1 MNNLSANYE
10 RILEVLRKIS
20 NDNLLSYQRRVPKL
34 KDLELISLA
43 LTAEFMGIDSENHLF
58 RHLPNAIKCKIERSV
73 YNRRK
78 RRLSNKINDLRMK
91 IARSFNEFE
100 KYFII
105 DSMPVE
111 VCKLSRSNTSKI
123 CKDAEYCYPN
133 RGFCASQQMHFYGYK
148 LHVFCSIS
156 GVFQC
161 IDLSPASVHDIHYLK
176 DINEQ
181 LSDCVLLGDKG
192 YLSSEVQI
200 DLFNYDNIELETPK
214 RINQKDYQSQFYA
227 FKKYRKRIETLFSQL
242 CDQFMIRR
250 NYAKS
255 FEGFKTRL
263 LAKITALTVVQFI
276 NKTYFNR
283 NINNLKVSII

>member
-1 MNNLSANYE
+1 MNNLTANYE

-20 NDNLLSYQRRVPKL
+20 KDNLLSYQRRVPKL

-43 LTAEFMGIDSENHLF
+43 LTAEFMSIDSENHLF
-58 RHLPNAIKCKIERSV
+58 RQIPKTIKCKIERSV

-78 RRLSNKINDLRMK
+78 RRLANNINDLRVK
-91 IARSFNEFE
+91 LSRSFNEFE

-111 VCKLSRSNTSKI
+111 VCKLSRSGTSKI

-148 LHVFCSIS
+148 LHAVCSVN
-156 GVFQC
+156 GVFHS
-161 IDLSPASVHDIHYLK
+161 IDLSPASVHDIHYLN
-176 DINEQ
+176 DIREQ
-181 LSDCVLLGDKG
+181 LSDCTLLGDKG
-192 YLSSEVQI
+192 YLSSEIQI
-200 DLFNYDNIELETPK
+200 DLFNYAKIELETPK
-214 RINQKDYQSQFYA
+214 RINQKNYKPQFHL
-227 FKKYRKRIETLFSQL
+227 FKKQRKRIETLFSQL

-250 NYAKS
+250 NYAKT

-263 LAKITALTVVQFI
+263 LAKITALTVVQYI

-283 NINNLKVSII
+283 SINNLKVNII

>member
-1 MNNLSANYE
+1 MNNLTANYE

-20 NDNLLSYQRRVPKL
+20 KDNLLSYQRRVPKL

-43 LTAEFMGIDSENHLF
+43 LTAEFMSIDSENHLF
-58 RHLPNAIKCKIERSV
+58 RQIPKTIKCKIERSV

-78 RRLSNKINDLRMK
+78 RRLADNINDLRVK
-91 IARSFNEFE
+91 LSRSFNEFE

-111 VCKLSRSNTSKI
+111 VCKLSRSGTSKI

-148 LHVFCSIS
+148 LHAVCSVNGIFHS
-156 GVFQC
+156 
-161 IDLSPASVHDIHYLK
+161 IDLSPASVHDIHYLN
-176 DINEQ
+176 DIREQ
-181 LSDCVLLGDKG
+181 LSDCTLLGDKG
-192 YLSSEVQI
+192 YLSSEIQI
-200 DLFNYDNIELETPK
+200 DLFNYANIELETPK
-214 RINQKDYQSQFYA
+214 RINQENYKPQFHL
-227 FKKYRKRIETLFSQL
+227 FKKQRKRIETLFSQL

-250 NYAKS
+250 NYAKT

-263 LAKITALTVVQFI
+263 LAKITALTVVQYI

-283 NINNLKVSII
+283 SINNLKVNII

>member
-20 NDNLLSYQRRVPKL
+20 NENLLFYQRRVPKL

-43 LTAEFMGIDSENHLF
+43 LTAEYMGIDSENHLF
-58 RHLPNAIKCKIERSV
+58 RQIPKTIKCKIERSV

-78 RRLSNKINDLRMK
+78 RRLANSINDLRMK
-91 IARSFNEFE
+91 IVRSFNEFE
-100 KYFII
+100 KFFII
-105 DSMPVE
+105 DSMPME
-111 VCKLSRSNTSKI
+111 VCKLSRSGTSKI

-148 LHVFCSIS
+148 LHAVCSVN
-156 GVFQC
+156 GVFQS

-176 DINEQ
+176 DIREQ
-181 LSDCVLLGDKG
+181 LSDCTLLGDKG

-200 DLFNYDNIELETPK
+200 DLFNYANIELETPK
-214 RINQKDYQSQFYA
+214 RINQKDYKPQFHL
-227 FKKYRKRIETLFSQL
+227 FKKQRKRIETLFSQL

-250 NYAKS
+250 NYAKT

>member
-1 MNNLSANYE
+1 MNNLTANYE

-20 NDNLLSYQRRVPKL
+20 KDNLLSYQRRVPKL

-43 LTAEFMGIDSENHLF
+43 LTAEFMSIDSENHLF
-58 RHLPNAIKCKIERSV
+58 RQIPKTIKCKIERSV

-78 RRLSNKINDLRMK
+78 RRLANNINDLRVK
-91 IARSFNEFE
+91 LSRSFNEFE

-111 VCKLSRSNTSKI
+111 VCKLSRSGTSKI

-148 LHVFCSIS
+148 LHAVCSVNGIFHS
-156 GVFQC
+156 
-161 IDLSPASVHDIHYLK
+161 IDLSPASVHDIHYLN
-176 DINEQ
+176 DIREQ
-181 LSDCVLLGDKG
+181 LSDCTLLGDKG
-192 YLSSEVQI
+192 YLSSEIQI
-200 DLFNYDNIELETPK
+200 DLFNYANIELETPK
-214 RINQKDYQSQFYA
+214 RINQKNYKPQFHL
-227 FKKYRKRIETLFSQL
+227 FKKQRKRIETLFSQL

-250 NYAKS
+250 NYAKT

-276 NKTYFNR
+276 NKAYFKR

>member
-1 MNNLSANYE
+1 MNNLNADYE
-10 RILEVLRKIS
+10 RILEVLREIS
-20 NDNLLSYQRRVPKL
+20 NENLVSYQRRVPKL
-34 KDLELISLA
+34 KDVELISLA

-58 RHLPNAIKCKIERSV
+58 RHIPVTIRQKIDRSV

-78 RRLSNKINDLRMK
+78 RRLANKIDEIRIKL
-91 IARSFNEFE
+91 ARSFNEFE
-100 KYFII
+100 NIFII

-111 VCKLSRSNTSKI
+111 VCKLSRSGTSKI

-133 RGFCASQQMHFYGYK
+133 RGFCASKDSAYYGYK
-148 LHVFCSIS
+148 LHAVCSVN
-156 GVFQC
+156 GVFQSV
-161 IDLSPASVHDIHYLK
+161 DLSPASVHDIHYLK
-176 DINEQ
+176 DIRDQ
-181 LSDCVLLGDKG
+181 LSDCTLLGDKG
-192 YLSSEVQI
+192 YLSSEMQI
-200 DLFNYDNIELETPK
+200 DLFNYAHIELETPK
-214 RINQKDYQSQFYA
+214 RVNQKDYKPQFYL
-227 FKKYRKRIETLFSQL
+227 FKKQRKRIETLFSQL

-276 NKTYFNR
+276 NKVYFNR